1 MNPTLN
7 PTFKV
12 IVYDNFH
19 YMDESERYEL
29 GTFDSSEDALHVAKT
44 IVDEYLASVFE
55 PGMSSTDLFE
65 SYTNFWGGPR
75 HFFRRTKTGQV
86 LGMGSRQRKMR
97 GTLPREWRGEVSRL
111 QAPAKVRFKCY
122 AIRCRN
128 TRCPAILSAHA
139 LRRRMDVLSRIDEK
153 LIGQVEIGK
162 ERQ

>member
-55 PGMSSTDLFE
+55 PGMSATDLFE
-65 SYTNFWGGPR
+65 SYTDF
-75 HFFRRTKTGQV
+75 
-86 LGMGSRQRKMR
+86 
-97 GTLPREWRGEVSRL
+97 GED
-111 QAPAKVRFKCY
+111 
-122 AIRCRN
+122 
-128 TRCPAILSAHA
+128 PAIFSDGPKQVKFSAWGHA
-139 LRRRMDVLSRIDEK
+139 KERCAELCPENGGAKSAGCKRRRK
-153 LIGQVEIGK
+153 
-162 ERQ
+162 